1 MMGWTPPT
9 ALMCQGGGVE
19 HHLREGSVSEAI
31 IIGLDIAKYVFH
43 AHGVDG
49 RVRAIFSK
57 RITRRKLLDFFA
69 AQPSCTVAL
78 EACGGAHHWARL
90 LTQLGHEVRLI
101 PPAYVKPFVKRQKN
115 DAIDAEAICEAA
127 QRPSMRFVA
136 VKSAEQQ
143 AAGLVFR
150 TRDLLVR
157 QRTQLINAI
166 RGHLTEYGWVAPKGP
181 SHVEMLADLIEEE
194 EMANSLP
201 AAARA
206 MFRVMLDVLTDL
218 SKKIADLDKEI
229 ARRAREDEVSRRL
242 MTVPGIGPI
251 SATAIAALAPPAET
265 FAKGRDFAAWLGLT
279 PLQRSTGGKQK
290 LGATSKMGER
300 TLRRLL
306 IIGSSAVLKQASKRG
321 APRGSWLEQMLARK
335 PRMLVTVALANKMA
349 RIVWALLVKQETY
362 RAPVAARA

>member
-1 MMGWTPPT
+1 
-9 ALMCQGGGVE
+9 
-19 HHLREGSVSEAI
+19 VSEVI
-31 IIGLDIAKYVFH
+31 IIGLDIAKHVFH
-43 AHGVDG
+43 AHGADEGG
-49 RVRAIFSK
+49 RAVFSK
-57 RITRRKLLDFFA
+57 RISRGKLLDFFA

-78 EACGGAHHWARL
+78 EACGGAHHWARQ

-136 VKSAEQQ
+136 VKSEQQQ

-166 RGHLTEYGWVAPKGP
+166 RGHLTEYGWIAPKGP
-181 SHVEMLADLIEEE
+181 SHVAMLADLLEE
-194 EMANSLP
+194 EMARSLP
-201 AAARA
+201 EAARA
-206 MFRVMLDVLTDL
+206 MFRLMLDLLASLDG
-218 SKKIADLDKEI
+218 KIADLDKEI

-242 MTVPGIGPI
+242 MTVPGVGPI

-279 PLQRSTGGKQK
+279 PLQKSTGGKQK
-290 LGATSKMGER
+290 LGVTSKMGER

-306 IIGSSAVLKQASKRG
+306 IIGSSAVVRQASKRG
-321 APRGSWLEQMLARK
+321 APKGSWLEQMLARK

-349 RIVWALLVKQETY
+349 RIIWALLVKQENY
-362 RAPVAARA
+362 RAPVAAKA

>member
-1 MMGWTPPT
+1 MSK
-9 ALMCQGGGVE
+9 V
-19 HHLREGSVSEAI
+19 I
-31 IIGLDIAKYVFH
+31 IIGLDIAKHVFH
-43 AHGVDG
+43 VHGADERG
-49 RVRAIFSK
+49 RAIFSK
-57 RITRRKLLDFFA
+57 RISRGKLLDFFA
-69 AQPSCTVAL
+69 
-78 EACGGAHHWARL
+78 WARCAHG
-90 LTQLGHEVRLI
+90 LTELGHEVRLI

-136 VKSAEQQ
+136 VKSEQQQ

-166 RGHLTEYGWVAPKGP
+166 RGHLTEYGWIAPKGP
-181 SHVEMLADLIEEE
+181 SHVAMLADLLEEE
-194 EMANSLP
+194 EMASSLP
-201 AAARA
+201 EAARA
-206 MFRVMLDVLTDL
+206 MFRLMLDLL
-218 SKKIADLDKEI
+218 AGLGGKIADLDKEI

-242 MTVPGIGPI
+242 MTVPGVGPI

-279 PLQRSTGGKQK
+279 PLQRSTGGKRK

-306 IIGSSAVLKQASKRG
+306 IIGSSAVVLQASKRG
-321 APRGSWLEQMLARK
+321 APKGSWLEQMLARK

-349 RIVWALLVKQETY
+349 RIIWALLVKQENY
-362 RAPVAARA
+362 RAPVAAKA